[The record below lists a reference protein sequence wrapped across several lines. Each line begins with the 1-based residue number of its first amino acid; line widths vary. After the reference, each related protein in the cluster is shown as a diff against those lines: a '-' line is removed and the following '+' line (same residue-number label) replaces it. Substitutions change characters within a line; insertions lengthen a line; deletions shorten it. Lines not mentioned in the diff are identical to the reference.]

1 MFYKHIEKFAIALT
15 SLFWASCGD
24 TISVAGGDNNSNPE
38 YSSSS
43 SEFRMSSTMYGIPFT
58 SSSAESSSSNPDT
71 GSSIVESS
79 SIKPESSSSA
89 ESSSSELR
97 MSVPV
102 YGVPSTS
109 SSIRPKSSSS
119 AESSSSIIRMSVPAY
134 GVPSTSSSSELRMS
148 STMYGITYNCFNTT
162 ENNAEGVE
170 FKIIECGQKSGD
182 GILESTKKKYL
193 RNPYDATKD
202 TPLPDGVQVFAPTA
216 GTTRAA
222 NCTSEAD
229 ICIERNPSI
238 PAEQDSLA
246 GCHPIIDC
254 PEKQN

>member
-24 TISVAGGDNNSNPE
+24 TISVAGGDNNSTPE

-79 SIKPESSSSA
+79 SVKPESSSSA

-97 MSVPV
+97 MSATL
-102 YGVPSTS
+102 YGIPATS
-109 SSIRPKSSSS
+109 YSIIPRSSSS
-119 AESSSSIIRMSVPAY
+119 VE
-134 GVPSTSSSSELRMS
+134 SSSSELRMS

-170 FKIIECGQKSGD
+170 FKIIECGQKLGD

-193 RNPYDATKD
+193 RNPYDATRN
-202 TPLPDGVQVFAPTA
+202 TPLPDSVQVFAPRPGSTYA
-216 GTTRAA
+216 K

-229 ICIERNPSI
+229 ICIERNPNI

-254 PEKQN
+254 PEKPN

>member
-24 TISVAGGDNNSNPE
+24 TISVAEGDNNSNPE

-58 SSSAESSSSNPDT
+58 SSS
-71 GSSIVESS
+71 IR
-79 SIKPESSSSA
+79 PESSSSA
-89 ESSSSELR
+89 ESSSSVIR
-97 MSVPV
+97 MSSVPI
-102 YGVPSTS
+102 YGVQY
-109 SSIRPKSSSS
+109 I
-119 AESSSSIIRMSVPAY
+119 ESSSSVIRMSVPAY

-148 STMYGITYNCFNTT
+148 STLYGITYNCFNTT

-170 FKIIECGQKSGD
+170 FEIIECGQKSGD
-182 GILESTKKKYL
+182 GILESTKEKYL

-202 TPLPDGVQVFAPTA
+202 TPLPDGVQVFAPKPGSLGA
-216 GTTRAA
+216 K
-222 NCTSEAD
+222 NCTSESD
-229 ICIERNPSI
+229 ICIERNPDI
-238 PAEQDSLA
+238 PVEQDSLA

-254 PEKQN
+254 PEKPN

>member
-1 MFYKHIEKFAIALT
+1 MFYKHFEKFAVALT
-15 SLFWASCGD
+15 AFFWSSCGD
-24 TISVAGGDNNSNPE
+24 SISVAGTEGAPSPE

-43 SEFRMSSTMYGIPFT
+43 
-58 SSSAESSSSNPDT
+58 NPGTD
-71 GSSIVESS
+71 SSIVGT
-79 SIKPESSSSA
+79 
-89 ESSSSELR
+89 SSSELR
-97 MSVPV
+97 MSSMPL

-119 AESSSSIIRMSVPAY
+119 AESSSSVIRMSVPAY

-148 STMYGITYNCFNTT
+148 STLYGITYNCFNTT

-170 FKIIECGQKSGD
+170 FEIIECGQKSGD

-202 TPLPDGVQVFAPTA
+202 TPLPDGVQVFAPRPGSLGA
-216 GTTRAA
+216 K
-222 NCTSEAD
+222 NCTSESD
-229 ICIERNPSI
+229 ICIERNPDI
-238 PAEQDSLA
+238 PVEQDSLA

-254 PEKQN
+254 PEKPN

>member
-24 TISVAGGDNNSNPE
+24 TISVAGGDNNSTPE

-58 SSSAESSSSNPDT
+58 SSS
-71 GSSIVESS
+71 IR
-79 SIKPESSSSA
+79 PESSSSA

-119 AESSSSIIRMSVPAY
+119 TESSSSVIRMSVPAY

-148 STMYGITYNCFNTT
+148 STLYGITYNCFNTT

-170 FKIIECGQKSGD
+170 FEIIECGQKSGD

-202 TPLPDGVQVFAPTA
+202 TPLPDGVQVFAPRPGSLGA
-216 GTTRAA
+216 K
-222 NCTSEAD
+222 NCTSESD
-229 ICIERNPSI
+229 ICIERNPNI
-238 PAEQDSLA
+238 PVEQDSLA

-254 PEKQN
+254 PEKPN

>member
-24 TISVAGGDNNSNPE
+24 TISVAEGDNNSNPE

-58 SSSAESSSSNPDT
+58 SSS
-71 GSSIVESS
+71 IR
-79 SIKPESSSSA
+79 PESSSSA
-89 ESSSSELR
+89 ESSSSVIR
-97 MSVPV
+97 MSVPA

-119 AESSSSIIRMSVPAY
+119 TESSSSVIRMSVPAY

-148 STMYGITYNCFNTT
+148 STLYGITYNCFNTT

-170 FKIIECGQKSGD
+170 FEIIECGQKSGD

-202 TPLPDGVQVFAPTA
+202 TPLPDGVQVFAPKPGSLGA
-216 GTTRAA
+216 K
-222 NCTSEAD
+222 NCTSESD
-229 ICIERNPSI
+229 ICIERNPDI
-238 PAEQDSLA
+238 PVEQDSLA

-254 PEKQN
+254 PEKPN

>member
-1 MFYKHIEKFAIALT
+1 MFYKHFEKFAVALT
-15 SLFWASCGD
+15 AFFWSSCGD
-24 TISVAGGDNNSNPE
+24 TISVTGGDNNSNPE

-43 SEFRMSSTMYGIPFT
+43 SEFRMSVPAYGVPST

-79 SIKPESSSSA
+79 SVKPESSSSA
-89 ESSSSELR
+89 ESSSS
-97 MSVPV
+97 V
-102 YGVPSTS
+102 
-109 SSIRPKSSSS
+109 
-119 AESSSSIIRMSVPAY
+119 IRMSVPAY

-148 STMYGITYNCFNTT
+148 STLYGITYNCFNTT

-170 FKIIECGQKSGD
+170 FEIIECGQKSGD
-182 GILESTKKKYL
+182 GIIESTKKKYL

-222 NCTSEAD
+222 NCTSESD
-229 ICIERNPSI
+229 ICIERNPNI
-238 PAEQDSLA
+238 PVEQDSLA

-254 PEKQN
+254 PEKPN

>member
-1 MFYKHIEKFAIALT
+1 MFYKHFEKFAVALT
-15 SLFWASCGD
+15 AFFWSSCGD
-24 TISVAGGDNNSNPE
+24 SISVAGTEGAPSPE

-43 SEFRMSSTMYGIPFT
+43 NPGTDSSIVGTSSSELRMSSMPLYGVPST
-58 SSSAESSSSNPDT
+58 
-71 GSSIVESS
+71 SS

-89 ESSSSELR
+89 KSSSSELR

-119 AESSSSIIRMSVPAY
+119 AESSSSVIRMSVPAY

-148 STMYGITYNCFNTT
+148 STLYGITYNCFNTT

-170 FKIIECGQKSGD
+170 FEIIECGQKSGD

-202 TPLPDGVQVFAPTA
+202 TPLPDGVQVFAPRPGSLGA
-216 GTTRAA
+216 K
-222 NCTSEAD
+222 NCTSESD
-229 ICIERNPSI
+229 ICIERNPDI
-238 PAEQDSLA
+238 PVEQDSLA

-254 PEKQN
+254 PEKPN

>member
-24 TISVAGGDNNSNPE
+24 TISVAGGDNNSTPE

-43 SEFRMSSTMYGIPFT
+43 SEFRMSSAPFT
-58 SSSAESSSSNPDT
+58 SSS
-71 GSSIVESS
+71 VR
-79 SIKPESSSSA
+79 PESSSSA

-97 MSVPV
+97 MSMPA

-119 AESSSSIIRMSVPAY
+119 AESSSSELRMSATLYGIPATSY
-134 GVPSTSSSSELRMS
+134 SIIPRSSSSVESSSSELRMS

-170 FKIIECGQKSGD
+170 FKIIECGQKLGD

-193 RNPYDATKD
+193 RNPYDATRN
-202 TPLPDGVQVFAPTA
+202 TPLPDSVQVFAPRPGSIYA
-216 GTTRAA
+216 K

-229 ICIERNPSI
+229 ICIERDPNI

-254 PEKQN
+254 PEKPN

>member
-1 MFYKHIEKFAIALT
+1 MFYKHFEKFAVALT
-15 SLFWASCGD
+15 AFFWSSCGD
-24 TISVAGGDNNSNPE
+24 TISVTGGDNNSNPE

-43 SEFRMSSTMYGIPFT
+43 SEFRMSVPAYGVPST

-79 SIKPESSSSA
+79 SVKPESSSSA
-89 ESSSSELR
+89 ESSSSVIR
-97 MSVPV
+97 MSVPA

-119 AESSSSIIRMSVPAY
+119 TESSSSVIRMSVPAY

-148 STMYGITYNCFNTT
+148 STLYGITYNCFNTT

-170 FKIIECGQKSGD
+170 FEIIECGQKSGD
-182 GILESTKKKYL
+182 GIIESTKKKYL

-222 NCTSEAD
+222 NCTSESD
-229 ICIERNPSI
+229 ICIERNPNI

-254 PEKQN
+254 PEKPN

>member
-24 TISVAGGDNNSNPE
+24 TISVAGGDSNSNPE

-58 SSSAESSSSNPDT
+58 SSS
-71 GSSIVESS
+71 IR
-79 SIKPESSSSA
+79 PESSSSA
-89 ESSSSELR
+89 ESSSSELH

-109 SSIRPKSSSS
+109 SSS
-119 AESSSSIIRMSVPAY
+119 EIRMSVPAY

-148 STMYGITYNCFNTT
+148 STLYGITYNCFNTT

-170 FKIIECGQKSGD
+170 FEIIECGQKSGD
-182 GILESTKKKYL
+182 GILESTKEKYL

-202 TPLPDGVQVFAPTA
+202 TPLPDGVQVFAPKPGSLGA
-216 GTTRAA
+216 K
-222 NCTSEAD
+222 NCTSESD
-229 ICIERNPSI
+229 ICIERNPDI
-238 PAEQDSLA
+238 PVEQDSLA

-254 PEKQN
+254 PEKPN

>member
-58 SSSAESSSSNPDT
+58 SSS
-71 GSSIVESS
+71 IR
-79 SIKPESSSSA
+79 PESSSSA
-89 ESSSSELR
+89 ESSSSEIR
-97 MSVPV
+97 MSSVPI
-102 YGVPSTS
+102 YGVQY
-109 SSIRPKSSSS
+109 I
-119 AESSSSIIRMSVPAY
+119 ESSSSVIRMSVPAY

-148 STMYGITYNCFNTT
+148 STLYGITYNCFNTT

-170 FKIIECGQKSGD
+170 FEIIECGQKSGD
-182 GILESTKKKYL
+182 GIIESTKEKYL

-202 TPLPDGVQVFAPTA
+202 TPLPDGVQVFAPKPGSLGA
-216 GTTRAA
+216 K
-222 NCTSEAD
+222 NCTSESD
-229 ICIERNPSI
+229 ICIERDPDI
-238 PAEQDSLA
+238 PVEQDSLA

-254 PEKQN
+254 PEKPN

>member
-15 SLFWASCGD
+15 GLFWASCGD
-24 TISVAGGDNNSNPE
+24 TISVAGGDDNSTPE

-58 SSSAESSSSNPDT
+58 SSSAESSSSNPGTD
-71 GSSIVESS
+71 SSSVESSSSNPGTDSSSVESSSSEIRMSATLYGIPFTSS

-97 MSVPV
+97 MS
-102 YGVPSTS
+102 ST
-109 SSIRPKSSSS
+109 
-119 AESSSSIIRMSVPAY
+119 
-134 GVPSTSSSSELRMS
+134 L
-148 STMYGITYNCFNTT
+148 YGITYNCFSTT
-162 ENNAEGVE
+162 EKNAEGVE
-170 FKIIECGQKSGD
+170 FEIVECGHKSGD
-182 GILESTKKKYL
+182 GIIESTKKKYL

-202 TPLPDGVQVFAPTA
+202 TPLPDSVQVFAPTA

-222 NCTSEAD
+222 NCTSESD
-229 ICIERNPSI
+229 ICIERNPNI
-238 PAEQDSLA
+238 PVEQDSLA

-254 PEKQN
+254 PEKPN

>member
-1 MFYKHIEKFAIALT
+1 MFYKHFEKFAVALT

-43 SEFRMSSTMYGIPFT
+43 SEIRMSSTMYGIPFT
-58 SSSAESSSSNPDT
+58 SSS
-71 GSSIVESS
+71 IR
-79 SIKPESSSSA
+79 PESSSSA
-89 ESSSSELR
+89 ESSSSE
-97 MSVPV
+97 
-102 YGVPSTS
+102 
-109 SSIRPKSSSS
+109 
-119 AESSSSIIRMSVPAY
+119 IRMSVPAY
-134 GVPSTSSSSELRMS
+134 GAPSTSSSSELRMS
-148 STMYGITYNCFNTT
+148 STLYGITYNCFNTT

-182 GILESTKKKYL
+182 GIIESTKKKYL

-222 NCTSEAD
+222 NCTSESD
-229 ICIERNPSI
+229 ICIERNPNI

>member
-1 MFYKHIEKFAIALT
+1 MFYKHFEKFAVALT
-15 SLFWASCGD
+15 AFFWSSCGD
-24 TISVAGGDNNSNPE
+24 TISVTGGDNNSNPE

-43 SEFRMSSTMYGIPFT
+43 SEFRMSVPAYGVPST
-58 SSSAESSSSNPDT
+58 SSS
-71 GSSIVESS
+71 IR
-79 SIKPESSSSA
+79 PESSSSA

-119 AESSSSIIRMSVPAY
+119 AESSSSVIRMSVPAY

-148 STMYGITYNCFNTT
+148 STLYGITYNCFNTT

-170 FKIIECGQKSGD
+170 FEIIECGPKSGD
-182 GILESTKKKYL
+182 GIIESSKKKYL

-202 TPLPDGVQVFAPTA
+202 TPLPDSVQVFAPTA

-222 NCTSEAD
+222 NCTSESD
-229 ICIERNPSI
+229 ICIERNPNI
-238 PAEQDSLA
+238 PVEQDSLA

-254 PEKQN
+254 PEKPN

>member
-1 MFYKHIEKFAIALT
+1 MFYKHFEKFAVALT
-15 SLFWASCGD
+15 AFFWSSCGD
-24 TISVAGGDNNSNPE
+24 TISVTGGDNNSNPE

-43 SEFRMSSTMYGIPFT
+43 SEF
-58 SSSAESSSSNPDT
+58 
-71 GSSIVESS
+71 
-79 SIKPESSSSA
+79 
-89 ESSSSELR
+89 
-97 MSVPV
+97 
-102 YGVPSTS
+102 
-109 SSIRPKSSSS
+109 
-119 AESSSSIIRMSVPAY
+119 RMSVPAY

-148 STMYGITYNCFNTT
+148 STLYGITYNCFNTT

-170 FKIIECGQKSGD
+170 FEIIECGHKSGD

-222 NCTSEAD
+222 NCTSESD
-229 ICIERNPSI
+229 ICIERNPNI

-254 PEKQN
+254 PEKPN

>member
-1 MFYKHIEKFAIALT
+1 MFYKHFEKFAVALT
-15 SLFWASCGD
+15 AFFWSSCGD
-24 TISVAGGDNNSNPE
+24 TISVTGGDNNSNPE

-43 SEFRMSSTMYGIPFT
+43 SEFRMSVPAYGVPST

-79 SIKPESSSSA
+79 SVKPESSSSA
-89 ESSSSELR
+89 ESSSS
-97 MSVPV
+97 V
-102 YGVPSTS
+102 
-109 SSIRPKSSSS
+109 
-119 AESSSSIIRMSVPAY
+119 IRMSVPAY

-148 STMYGITYNCFNTT
+148 STLYGITYNCFNTT

-170 FKIIECGQKSGD
+170 FEIIECGQKSGD
-182 GILESTKKKYL
+182 GIIESTKKKYL

-222 NCTSEAD
+222 NCTSESD
-229 ICIERNPSI
+229 ICIERNPNI

-254 PEKQN
+254 PEKPN

>member
-1 MFYKHIEKFAIALT
+1 MFYKHFEKFAVALT
-15 SLFWASCGD
+15 AFFWSSCGD
-24 TISVAGGDNNSNPE
+24 TISVTGGDNNSNPE

-43 SEFRMSSTMYGIPFT
+43 SEFRMSVPAYGVPST
-58 SSSAESSSSNPDT
+58 SSS
-71 GSSIVESS
+71 IR
-79 SIKPESSSSA
+79 PESSSSA
-89 ESSSSELR
+89 ESSSSEIR
-97 MSVPV
+97 MSVPA

-109 SSIRPKSSSS
+109 SSS
-119 AESSSSIIRMSVPAY
+119 EIRMSVPAY

-148 STMYGITYNCFNTT
+148 STLYGITYNCFNTT

-170 FKIIECGQKSGD
+170 FEIIECGPKSGD
-182 GILESTKKKYL
+182 GIIESSKKKYL

-202 TPLPDGVQVFAPTA
+202 TPLPDSVQVFAPTA

-222 NCTSEAD
+222 NCTSESD
-229 ICIERNPSI
+229 ICIERNPNI

-254 PEKQN
+254 PEKPN

>member
-1 MFYKHIEKFAIALT
+1 MFYKHFEKFAVALT
-15 SLFWASCGD
+15 AFFWSSCGD
-24 TISVAGGDNNSNPE
+24 TISVTGGDNNSNPE

-58 SSSAESSSSNPDT
+58 SSS
-71 GSSIVESS
+71 VR
-79 SIKPESSSSA
+79 PESSSSA
-89 ESSSSELR
+89 KSSSSELR

-102 YGVPSTS
+102 YGVPFTS
-109 SSIRPKSSSS
+109 SSIRPESSSS
-119 AESSSSIIRMSVPAY
+119 AESSSSVIRMSVPAYGVPSTSSSSELRMSVPAY

-148 STMYGITYNCFNTT
+148 STLYGITYNCFNTT

-170 FKIIECGQKSGD
+170 FEIIECGQKSGD
-182 GILESTKKKYL
+182 GILESTKEKYL

-222 NCTSEAD
+222 NCTSESD
-229 ICIERNPSI
+229 ICIERNPDI
-238 PAEQDSLA
+238 PVEQDSLA

-254 PEKQN
+254 PEKPN

>member
-24 TISVAGGDNNSNPE
+24 TISVAEGDNNSNPE

-58 SSSAESSSSNPDT
+58 SSS
-71 GSSIVESS
+71 IR
-79 SIKPESSSSA
+79 PESSSSA
-89 ESSSSELR
+89 ESSSS
-97 MSVPV
+97 V
-102 YGVPSTS
+102 
-109 SSIRPKSSSS
+109 
-119 AESSSSIIRMSVPAY
+119 IRMSVPAY

-148 STMYGITYNCFNTT
+148 STLYGITYNCFNTT

-170 FKIIECGQKSGD
+170 FEIIECGQKSGD
-182 GILESTKKKYL
+182 GIIESTKEKYL

-202 TPLPDGVQVFAPTA
+202 TPLPDGVQVFAPKPGSLGA
-216 GTTRAA
+216 K
-222 NCTSEAD
+222 NCTSESD
-229 ICIERNPSI
+229 ICIERNPDI
-238 PAEQDSLA
+238 PVEQDSLA

-254 PEKQN
+254 PEKPN

>member
-1 MFYKHIEKFAIALT
+1 MFYKHFEKFAVALT
-15 SLFWASCGD
+15 AFFWTSCGD
-24 TISVAGGDNNSNPE
+24 SISVTGNENSQSPE
-38 YSSSS
+38 Y
-43 SEFRMSSTMYGIPFT
+43 
-58 SSSAESSSSNPDT
+58 SSSSNPDT
-71 GSSIVESS
+71 VTSTVESS
-79 SIKPESSSSA
+79 SNIPNTDSSSVK
-89 ESSSSELR
+89 SSSSELR
-97 MSVPV
+97 MSVPA

-119 AESSSSIIRMSVPAY
+119 TESSSSEIRMSVPAY

-148 STMYGITYNCFNTT
+148 STLYGITYNCFNTT

-170 FKIIECGQKSGD
+170 FEIIECGQKSGD
-182 GILESTKKKYL
+182 GIIESTKKKYL

-222 NCTSEAD
+222 NCTSESD
-229 ICIERNPSI
+229 ICIERNPNI
-238 PAEQDSLA
+238 PVEQDSLA

-254 PEKQN
+254 PEKPN

>member
-1 MFYKHIEKFAIALT
+1 MFYKHFEKFAVALT
-15 SLFWASCGD
+15 AFFWSSCGD
-24 TISVAGGDNNSNPE
+24 TISVTGGDNNSNPE

-43 SEFRMSSTMYGIPFT
+43 SEFRMSVPVYGVPST
-58 SSSAESSSSNPDT
+58 
-71 GSSIVESS
+71 
-79 SIKPESSSSA
+79 
-89 ESSSSELR
+89 SSSSELR

-119 AESSSSIIRMSVPAY
+119 AESSSSVIRMSVPAY

-148 STMYGITYNCFNTT
+148 STLYGITYNCFNTT

-170 FKIIECGQKSGD
+170 FEIIECGHKSGD
-182 GILESTKKKYL
+182 GIIESTKKKYL

-222 NCTSEAD
+222 NCTSESD
-229 ICIERNPSI
+229 ICIERNPNI

-254 PEKQN
+254 PEKPN

>member
-1 MFYKHIEKFAIALT
+1 MFYKHFEKFAVALT
-15 SLFWASCGD
+15 AFFWSSCGD
-24 TISVAGGDNNSNPE
+24 TISVTGGDNNSNPE

-43 SEFRMSSTMYGIPFT
+43 SEFRMSVPAYGVPST
-58 SSSAESSSSNPDT
+58 SSS
-71 GSSIVESS
+71 IR
-79 SIKPESSSSA
+79 PESSSSA
-89 ESSSSELR
+89 ESSSSEIR

-109 SSIRPKSSSS
+109 SSSEIRMSVPAYGVPSTSSSFRPKSSSS
-119 AESSSSIIRMSVPAY
+119 TESSSSVIRMSVPAY

-148 STMYGITYNCFNTT
+148 STLYGITYNCFNTT

-170 FKIIECGQKSGD
+170 FEIIECGPKSGD
-182 GILESTKKKYL
+182 GSIESSKKKYL

-202 TPLPDGVQVFAPTA
+202 TPLPDSVQVFAPTA

-222 NCTSEAD
+222 NCTSESD
-229 ICIERNPSI
+229 ICIERNPNI
-238 PAEQDSLA
+238 PVEQDSLA

-254 PEKQN
+254 PEKPN

>member
-58 SSSAESSSSNPDT
+58 SSS
-71 GSSIVESS
+71 IR
-79 SIKPESSSSA
+79 PESSSSA
-89 ESSSSELR
+89 ESSSSEIR
-97 MSVPV
+97 MSAPV
-102 YGVPSTS
+102 YGVPFTS
-109 SSIRPKSSSS
+109 SSIRPESSSS
-119 AESSSSIIRMSVPAY
+119 AESSSSVIRMSVPAY

-148 STMYGITYNCFNTT
+148 STLYGITYNCFNTT

-170 FKIIECGQKSGD
+170 FEIIECGQKSGN
-182 GILESTKKKYL
+182 GILESSKKKYL

-222 NCTSEAD
+222 NCTSESD
-229 ICIERNPSI
+229 ICIERNPDI
-238 PAEQDSLA
+238 PVEQDSLA

-254 PEKQN
+254 PEKPN

>member
-58 SSSAESSSSNPDT
+58 SSS
-71 GSSIVESS
+71 IR
-79 SIKPESSSSA
+79 PESSSSA

-109 SSIRPKSSSS
+109 SSS
-119 AESSSSIIRMSVPAY
+119 EIRMSVPAY

-148 STMYGITYNCFNTT
+148 STLYGITYNCFNTT

-170 FKIIECGQKSGD
+170 FEIIECGQKSGD
-182 GILESTKKKYL
+182 GILESTKEKYL

-202 TPLPDGVQVFAPTA
+202 TPLPDGVQVFAPKPGSLGA
-216 GTTRAA
+216 K
-222 NCTSEAD
+222 NCTSESD
-229 ICIERNPSI
+229 ICIERNPDI
-238 PAEQDSLA
+238 PIEQDSLA

-254 PEKQN
+254 PEKPN

>member
-1 MFYKHIEKFAIALT
+1 MFYKHFEKFAVALT
-15 SLFWASCGD
+15 AFFWTSCGD
-24 TISVAGGDNNSNPE
+24 TISVAGSENNSNPE

-43 SEFRMSSTMYGIPFT
+43 SELRMSATPVYGVPFT
-58 SSSAESSSSNPDT
+58 SSS
-71 GSSIVESS
+71 IR
-79 SIKPESSSSA
+79 PESSSSV
-89 ESSSSELR
+89 ESSSSEIR
-97 MSVPV
+97 MSVPA

-119 AESSSSIIRMSVPAY
+119 AESSSSVIRMSVPAY

-148 STMYGITYNCFNTT
+148 STLYGITYNCFNTT
-162 ENNAEGVE
+162 EKNAEGVE
-170 FKIIECGQKSGD
+170 FEIVECGQKSGD
-182 GILESTKKKYL
+182 GIIESTKKKYL

-222 NCTSEAD
+222 NCTSESD
-229 ICIERNPSI
+229 ICIERNPNI
-238 PAEQDSLA
+238 PVEQDSLA

-254 PEKQN
+254 PEKPN

>member
-1 MFYKHIEKFAIALT
+1 MGYRRKYMFYKHFEKFAVALT
-15 SLFWASCGD
+15 AFFWSSCGD
-24 TISVAGGDNNSNPE
+24 SISVAGTEGAPSPE

-43 SEFRMSSTMYGIPFT
+43 
-58 SSSAESSSSNPDT
+58 NPGTD
-71 GSSIVESS
+71 SSIVGT
-79 SIKPESSSSA
+79 
-89 ESSSSELR
+89 SSSELR
-97 MSVPV
+97 MSSMPL

-119 AESSSSIIRMSVPAY
+119 AESSSSVIRMSVPAY

-148 STMYGITYNCFNTT
+148 STLYGITYNCFNTT

-170 FKIIECGQKSGD
+170 FEIIECGQKSGD

-202 TPLPDGVQVFAPTA
+202 TPLPDGVQVFAPRPGSLGA
-216 GTTRAA
+216 K
-222 NCTSEAD
+222 NCTSESD
-229 ICIERNPSI
+229 ICIERNPDI
-238 PAEQDSLA
+238 PVEQDSLA

-254 PEKQN
+254 PEKPN

>member
-1 MFYKHIEKFAIALT
+1 MFYKHFEKFAVALT
-15 SLFWASCGD
+15 AFFWSSCGD
-24 TISVAGGDNNSNPE
+24 SISVAGTEGAPSPE

-43 SEFRMSSTMYGIPFT
+43 
-58 SSSAESSSSNPDT
+58 NPGTD
-71 GSSIVESS
+71 SSIVGT
-79 SIKPESSSSA
+79 
-89 ESSSSELR
+89 SSSELR
-97 MSVPV
+97 MSSMPL

-119 AESSSSIIRMSVPAY
+119 TESSSSVIRMSVPAY

-148 STMYGITYNCFNTT
+148 STLYGITYNCFNTT

-170 FKIIECGQKSGD
+170 FEIIECGQKSGD

-202 TPLPDGVQVFAPTA
+202 TPLPDGVQVFAPRPGSLGA
-216 GTTRAA
+216 K
-222 NCTSEAD
+222 NCTSESD
-229 ICIERNPSI
+229 ICIERNPDI
-238 PAEQDSLA
+238 PVEQDSLA

-254 PEKQN
+254 PEKPN